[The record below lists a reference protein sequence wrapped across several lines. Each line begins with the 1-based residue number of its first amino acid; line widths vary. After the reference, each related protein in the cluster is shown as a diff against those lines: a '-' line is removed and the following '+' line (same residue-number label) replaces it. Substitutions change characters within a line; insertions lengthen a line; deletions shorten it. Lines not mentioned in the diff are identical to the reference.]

1 MDITDARLAAF
12 INTHALSAGYLNEA
26 KKWFSKMVQTLS
38 VHQKSAEGA
47 LIVGINGA
55 QGSGKSTLSELMVL
69 LFEQYGLSAV
79 ALSIDDFYY
88 TRAERHQLAKRV
100 HPLLQTRGVP
110 GTHDIKLAV
119 NVLTKLK
126 TQQGNVA
133 IPRFNKAQD
142 DRCDASEWPVVSS
155 VDIVVLEGWCLGAK
169 PQQSDDLVTAINPL
183 EQDGD
188 PTGGWRQYVNQ
199 QLALHYPK
207 LFDLID
213 QMIMLKAPDFDCI
226 FEWRLEQ
233 EQKLEQK
240 YVGLEDAQHHIM
252 SREQVS
258 NFTQHYQRITEQLLV
273 KLPSEVDHLFVLDG
287 ARKIQDYYARDTEMN
302 KPKQWLVFSDLDGSL
317 LDHFDYNFE
326 AARPMIE
333 VLEKED
339 IPLILNT
346 SKTLAELLL
355 IRPEMNNKHPFIIE
369 NGAAVY
375 IPVDYFD
382 KAPTGCELRGDFWVK
397 SFVAQR
403 QHWQYLISQITD
415 GYQGC
420 FKLFLELNI
429 KEIALLTGL
438 DMADAK
444 AASERQYGEP
454 VVWRGSDKSRL
465 QFIADLGQM
474 GANVLIGG
482 RFLHVS
488 GQCDKGQALEWL
500 VCQYQLQTAY
510 LYKSIKT
517 IAIGDSGN
525 DVAMLEVADQSLIIR
540 SPTHGPPLVNRT
552 DRITTTEKEGPQ
564 GWYQGV
570 KNLLAF
576 IRKEGK

>member
-1 MDITDARLAAF
+1 MDITDARLTAF
-12 INTHALSAGYLNEA
+12 IKTHALSAGYLDEA
-26 KKWFSKMVQTLS
+26 KKWFSKMVQTLAL
-38 VHQKSAEGA
+38 HQNGAEGA
-47 LIVGINGA
+47 FVVGINGA

-119 NVLTKLK
+119 DVLTKLK
-126 TQQGNVA
+126 AQQSNVA
-133 IPRFNKAQD
+133 IPRFDKAHD
-142 DRCDASEWPVVSS
+142 DRCDAAEWPVVSN
-155 VDIVVLEGWCLGAK
+155 VDIVVLEGWCLGAN
-169 PQQSDDLVTAINPL
+169 PQRGDDLLTAINLL
-183 EQDGD
+183 EQEGD
-188 PTGGWRQYVNQ
+188 PTAEWRQYVNQ
-199 QLALHYPK
+199 QLALHYTK

-213 QMIMLKAPDFDCI
+213 QMIMLKAPDFDCV
-226 FEWRLEQ
+226 FNWRLEQ
-233 EQKLEQK
+233 EKKLEQH
-240 YVGLEDAQHHIM
+240 YVGREDEQDHIM
-252 SREQVS
+252 NREQVS
-258 NFTQHYQRITEQLLV
+258 NFIQHYQRITEQLLIE
-273 KLPSEVDHLFVLDG
+273 LPSQVDHLFVLDE
-287 ARKIQDYYARDTEMN
+287 ARKIQHYYLRDTEMN
-302 KPKQWLVFSDLDGSL
+302 SPEQWLVFSDLDGSL

-333 VLEKED
+333 ALESD
-339 IPLILNT
+339 GIPLILNT

-355 IRPEMNNKHPFIIE
+355 IRPEMGNQHPFIIE

-382 KAPTGCELRGDFWVK
+382 KAPTGCELRGEFWVK

-420 FKLFLELNI
+420 FKLFSELNV

-438 DMADAK
+438 DLSDAK
-444 AASERQYGEP
+444 AAAERQYGEP
-454 VVWRGSDKSRL
+454 VVWRGSDKARL
-465 QFIADLGQM
+465 QFITDLRQM

-500 VCQYQLQTAY
+500 ACQYQLQTAY
-510 LYKSIKT
+510 LYKSVKT
-517 IAIGDSGN
+517 VAIGDSGN
-525 DVAMLEVADQSLIIR
+525 DIAMLEVADQSLIIR
-540 SPTHGPPLVNRT
+540 SPTHDPPLIKRTEGVNM
-552 DRITTTEKEGPQ
+552 TEKEGPQ

-570 KNLLAF
+570 KDLLTF